1 MNDDDA
7 PRMMND
13 DDAVHMKI
21 KEVSFVI
28 VVLMYRYNKTRRKE
42 FLMKISTIEN
52 ILNSMLETL
61 AEFKSEDTK
70 LYEEQ
75 VSEVIAHLKKELG
88 GR

>member
-1 MNDDDA
+1 
-7 PRMMND
+7 
-13 DDAVHMKI
+13 
-21 KEVSFVI
+21 
-28 VVLMYRYNKTRRKE
+28 
-42 FLMKISTIEN
+42 MKISTIEN